1 MMNRPMK
8 PYKIA
13 ETPEIT
19 KVRKPSDNRKIN
31 VNFKEHRRSP
41 KPANSGVTGKTM
53 VCPTGLEPTAFRVG
67 VIIRSDY
74 DCLRFSSFFYFH
86 LRKTA

>member
-8 PYKIA
+8 PYKTT

-31 VNFKEHRRSP
+31 VNFKKRRRSP
-41 KPANSGVTGKTM
+41 KPANGGVTGKTM

-67 VIIRSDY
+67 GDHLT
-74 DCLRFSSFFYFH
+74 DKPLFSQIGRYH
-86 LRKTA
+86 I

>member
-8 PYKIA
+8 PYKTA

-31 VNFKEHRRSP
+31 VNFKKRRRSP
-41 KPANSGVTGKTM
+41 KPANGGVTGKTM

-67 VIIRSDY
+67 VILKQNYLLFTFNLIDY
-74 DCLRFSSFFYFH
+74 D
-86 LRKTA
+86 